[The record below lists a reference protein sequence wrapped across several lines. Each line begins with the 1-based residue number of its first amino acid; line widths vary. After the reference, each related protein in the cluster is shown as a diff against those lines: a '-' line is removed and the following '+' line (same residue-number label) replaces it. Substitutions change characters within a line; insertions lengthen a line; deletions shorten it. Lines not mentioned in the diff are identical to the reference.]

1 MESIDHIRQI
11 AGLPVTS
18 EPTLPLLSGLK
29 SDMPYLFPNPILNS
43 PSHFPLVSGTHSLY
57 LLPVS
62 TERVP
67 FAVPREDTNDGITD
81 PLLEV

>member
-1 MESIDHIRQI
+1 M

-18 EPTLPLLSGLK
+18 EPSLPLLSGLK
-29 SDMPYLFPNPILNS
+29 SDTPYLFPNPILNS
-43 PSHFPLVSGTHSLY
+43 PSHSFLASGTHSFY

-67 FAVPREDTNDGITD
+67 FAVPQEDTNDGITD
-81 PLLEV
+81 PLLEA